1 MPLSPPGGEESLA
14 PLLGAGAPGRA
25 GLGALAGCRGG
36 LGGGGLGDGLLTCRG
51 GGGGGGHGGGDGGG
65 RSVGTIRCGNV
76 GGDRGGGS
84 CAGAGSGDSRDGR
97 GGGGGGGRS
106 AGSGSGGRGRGRA
119 ARRRTAHADAGE
131 GHLGGGS
138 RGAAIADR
146 GGEVPGH
153 GDVGPADAAVSHGD
167 QVTGD
172 GDVRAG
178 EGLADGLAGAVV
190 GDELEL
196 GAGELAAAAH
206 GDELAE
212 GVGDLLPGDEGVG
225 AVEGGDVGVALVG
238 GAGGQPV
245 DLAVAGC
252 VADGAGGLLAV
263 HGVLVAEGGDGDV
276 AAVGAVVHVGVA
288 VSHPVV
294 DGHVLGT
301 TGDPG
306 EDVGLAVLETSQV
319 AVGAGH
325 TAEGLTT
332 AAVGGVLVGDLGSDG
347 AHALALGVEPD
358 GALVLS
364 TDAGVGSLIGG
375 LESNTSVVA
384 AAPSRG
390 GTLDD
395 HTLTSAV
402 LDVVDGVTKVA
413 LGRAAVGSDDGVS
426 GVATS
431 LGRVDKVT
439 VHVGSSHHA
448 LVAVDIGT
456 TQPGLPL
463 LSAGS
468 IETVQHGDRGVVRR
482 GVGCARGHGLVGQ
495 QGKAVILGDETA
507 SLLSTIDGDNGA
519 RGLEGGRVDGLDVD
533 ASVRRVEVGQVGRL
547 SVGGDR
553 EGSAT
558 VVDIASPVGL
568 LDGVEAARQ
577 RDGVDVCL
585 EGRLGQALGRCG
597 SGEGEQGWDKRQQ

>member
-36 LGGGGLGDGLLTCRG
+36 LSGGGLGDGLLTCRG
-51 GGGGGGHGGGDGGG
+51 GGGRSRHGGGDGGG
-65 RSVGTIRCGNV
+65 GGVSTIRCGNV
-76 GGDRGGGS
+76 GGDRGGGRG
-84 CAGAGSGDSRDGR
+84 AGAGSGGSRDGR
-97 GGGGGGGRS
+97 GGSSGGGRGAGSGGGGRS
-106 AGSGSGGRGRGRA
+106 RGRA
-119 ARRRTAHADAGE
+119 TRGRSAQADAGE
-131 GHLGGGS
+131 GHLGGGR
-138 RGAAIADR
+138 RGSTIADR

-153 GDVGPADAAVSHGD
+153 GDVGPADAAVGHSD
-167 QVTGD
+167 EVAGD
-172 GDVRAG
+172 GNVLAG
-178 EGLADGLAGAVV
+178 EWLADGLAGAVV

-196 GAGELAAAAH
+196 GASELAAAAH

-225 AVEGGDVGVALVG
+225 AVEGGHVGIALVG

-252 VADGAGGLLAV
+252 GADLAGGLLAV

-276 AAVGAVVHVGVA
+276 AAVGAVGDVGVA

-301 TGDPG
+301 ARDPG

-325 TAEGLTT
+325 AAEGLTT
-332 AAVGGVLVGDLGSDG
+332 TAVGDVLVGDLGSDG

-358 GALVLS
+358 STLILG

-384 AAPSRG
+384 TAPGGG

-395 HTLTSAV
+395 HTLASAV
-402 LDVVDGVTKVA
+402 LDVVNGVTEVA
-413 LGRAAVGSDDGVS
+413 LSRAAVGSDDGVS

-431 LGRVDKVT
+431 LGRVNKVT
-439 VHVGSSHHA
+439 VHVRSSHHA
-448 LVAVDIGT
+448 LVAVNIGT

-463 LSAGS
+463 LRAGS

-495 QGKAVILGDETA
+495 QSKAVILSDETA
-507 SLLSTIDGDNGA
+507 GLLSTINGDNGA

-533 ASVRRVEVGQVGRL
+533 SSVGRVEVGQVGRL
-547 SVGGDR
+547 SVGGDG
-553 EGSAT
+553 EGSAA

-585 EGRLGQALGRCG
+585 QGRLGQALGRCG